1 MFNRLKKYFTV
12 YGSEDTKRIF
22 QKNEIE
28 SNRLVA
34 VVMAACGVI
43 LIVAWILNIF
53 GVFALDKARMNTL
66 AVQGLF
72 ELAFPLVLY
81 FVFKGQKSWL
91 KYVMVI
97 CLLLVLTRLFGALNH
112 NVILIMTIPVLL
124 SSRYFSRGFTYIISA
139 LSILSLFIGTISA
152 ANSGIVD
159 LNFFPQLA
167 EGSNVIIHGTL
178 RESLLAFNTEPNEI
192 LVRSLIHGFLPRL
205 LVFMIITMIAVLIA
219 QHGYDMVIE
228 QERVSTASA
237 KVKLELDSAKRLQ
250 TGVVPNI
257 FPPFPD
263 RTEFD
268 IFAAM
273 YTAKEVGGD
282 FYDFFFVDDDHLAIV
297 VADVSDKGVPAAL
310 FMMAAKILISDRAL
324 MGGTPAEILGF
335 VNDRICKNN
344 SAEMF
349 VTVWLGIIDL
359 KTGKGIAANAGH
371 EYPAFRNRQG
381 EFEILKDNH
390 SFIVGG
396 MENVRYKDYEFALK
410 EGDSLFLYTD
420 GIPEANNKDHELFST
435 ERMVEALNK
444 NPDGSPEEL
453 LRNVKTELDNFVQGY
468 TQSDDITMVSFKYNG
483 YNKD

>member
-1 MFNRLKKYFTV
+1 MVDRLKKYFTV

-22 QKNEIE
+22 KKNEIE

-34 VVMAACGVI
+34 IVMAACGVI
-43 LIVAWILNIF
+43 LIVAWILNMF
-53 GVFALDKARMNTL
+53 GVFTLDKHRMNTL
-66 AVQGLF
+66 AIQGLF

-81 FVFKGQKSWL
+81 FIFKGQKSWL
-91 KYVMVI
+91 KYLMVI
-97 CLLLVLTRLFGALNH
+97 CLLLVLTRLFSALNH

-139 LSILSLFIGTISA
+139 LSIMSLLVGTISA
-152 ANSGIVD
+152 AYFGIVD
-159 LNFFPQLA
+159 LNFFPPLA
-167 EGSNVIIHGTL
+167 EGTNVVIHGTL
-178 RESLLAFNTEPNEI
+178 RESLLAFGGDPNEI

-219 QHGYDMVIE
+219 QHGYNMVIE
-228 QERVSTASA
+228 QERVATASA
-237 KVKLELDSAKRLQ
+237 KVKIELDSANRIQ
-250 TGVVPNI
+250 NGVVPNI
-257 FPPFPD
+257 FPPFPE

-268 IFAAM
+268 IYAAM

-324 MGGTPAEILGF
+324 MGGTPGEILGF
-335 VNDRICKNN
+335 VNNRICTNN
-344 SAEMF
+344 KAEMF

-371 EYPAFRNRQG
+371 EYPVFRDRNG
-381 EFEILKDNH
+381 EYEVLKDNH

-396 MENVRYKDYEFALK
+396 MENVRYKDYEFTLK
-410 EGDSLFLYTD
+410 NGDALFLYTD
-420 GIPEANNKDHELFST
+420 GVPEANNSEHDLFST
-435 ERMVEALNK
+435 ERMVDALNK
-444 NPDGSPEEL
+444 NSSASPEEL
-453 LRNVKTELDNFVQGY
+453 IGTVKIELDNFVQGY
-468 TQSDDITMVSFKYNG
+468 DQSDDITMVSFRYNG